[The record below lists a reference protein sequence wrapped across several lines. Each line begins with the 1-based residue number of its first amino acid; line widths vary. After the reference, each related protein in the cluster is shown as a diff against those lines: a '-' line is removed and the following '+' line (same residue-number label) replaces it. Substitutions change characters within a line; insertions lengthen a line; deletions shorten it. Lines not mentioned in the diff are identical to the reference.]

1 MKLSAAM
8 VNNVNVDQIAESAR
22 DGLKDGTTLRKQ
34 VSLHG
39 EWSLDPTSSFQFR
52 TDLEYEHGIQRI
64 EIDSPSFLGGKGSR
78 LGPTNYCVVG
88 MASCFAL
95 TFAILAARHGVRLSK
110 LAIDAECSLNFGK
123 YLDVSDEPVVE
134 EVRFRLTAE
143 GKDTTPEKLSELLRM
158 AEERCPAV
166 YMLVNTI
173 RVRAELV

>member
-1 MKLSAAM
+1 MKLSASI
-8 VNNVNVDQIAESAR
+8 VNNVNLDQIAESVR
-22 DGLKDGTTLRKQ
+22 KGRTDRTTLRKR
-34 VSLHG
+34 VPLHG
-39 EWSLDPTSSFQFR
+39 EWSLDPASPFQF
-52 TDLEYEHGIQRI
+52 TTHVEYEQGTQQI

-88 MASCFAL
+88 MASCLAL

-110 LAIDAECSLNFGK
+110 LAIDAECDLDFEK

-143 GKDTTPEKLSELLRM
+143 GKDTTREKLSELLRM

-166 YMLVNTI
+166 YMLVNPI